1 MKYKLVPV
9 DQNDRELLEL
19 AAKAA
24 GLPVKFSDEFVE
36 STEVNGWWP
45 CGYDE
50 SGDVVSWWN
59 PLEHD
64 GDALRLAVDLEIVIG
79 CKPAPYAE
87 LPSRL
92 RLFGVGED
100 QASRMRMAIVRAAA
114 EIGKLKHSGEYCKRG
129 VTHEQ

>member
-1 MKYKLVPV
+1 M
-9 DQNDRELLEL
+9 NDTDRLDLLEL
-19 AAKAA
+19 AANAA
-24 GLPVKFSDEFVE
+24 GLTVMWSEPFKRYERFVLE
-36 STEVNGWWP
+36 KYAGP
-45 CGYDE
+45 
-50 SGDVVSWWN
+50 WN

-79 CKPAPYAE
+79 YKPAPYAE

-92 RLFGVGED
+92 RLFGVGKD